1 MQNSMMHLPLVIGS
15 LADHVERFHAAT
27 EVVSVETTGEVTR
40 TGWGAVIG
48 NARRLASA
56 LEMHGVM
63 QGDRCGTIAWN
74 TRRHLE
80 IYFGVSGG
88 GMVCHTLNPR
98 LAAEQLVYIVNDAR
112 DRVLFIDRGFVPTIA
127 GLIDQMPTVKMVV
140 MMGARDEAL
149 AAQLDGLQFYDE
161 LIAQGDAA
169 FQWPQIAETEPSS
182 LCYTSGTTGHPK
194 GVLYTHRS
202 TLLHTLAG
210 NSPDGLALSARDS
223 VMPAVPMFHVN
234 AWGVPYIAAAVGAKL
249 VLPGPKLDGESLAR
263 LIAAERVSL
272 ALGVP
277 TVWLGL
283 LQGLEATGADV
294 SCLKRA
300 MVGGTA
306 LPPSMIAEFRDRYGV
321 DLVHL
326 WGMTETSPLGTVNQ
340 LLQKHVA
347 LPPEA
352 QAERRLAQGRPPY
365 GVQLRL
371 VDSAGHV
378 LPHDGV
384 TQGELQ
390 IRGHWIVDTY
400 YNKDRSALTFDGWFD
415 TGDIATIDPDG
426 YMVIRDRSKDIIKSG
441 GEWISTVELENIAIA
456 HPAVANAAA
465 IAARHPKWDERP
477 VVIVQRHLRMEVSE
491 EEILACYKGKVPNW
505 QIPDRVLFID
515 NLPLGATGKVVKARL
530 RELYGEVLMPETAEA
545 EPA

>member
-15 LADHVERFHAAT
+15 LADHVERFHTAT
-27 EVVSVETTGEVTR
+27 EVVSVETTGEVTH
-40 TGWGAVIG
+40 TSWGAVIG

-127 GLIDQMPTVKMVV
+127 GLIEQMPTVKMVV

-149 AAQLDGLQFYDE
+149 AAQLDGMLFYDE
-161 LIAQGDAA
+161 LIAQGDTA

-210 NSPDGLALSARDS
+210 NSPDCLALSARDT

-234 AWGVPYIAAAVGAKL
+234 AWGVPYIAASVGAKL

-340 LLQKHVA
+340 LLQKHVD
-347 LPPEA
+347 LPPED

-390 IRGHWIVDTY
+390 VRGHWIVDTY

-415 TGDIATIDPDG
+415 TGDIATIDADG

-477 VVIVQRHLRMEVSE
+477 VVIVQRHLRMEVTE
-491 EEILACYKGKVPNW
+491 DEILACYRGKVPNW

-530 RELYGEVLMPETAEA
+530 RELYGEVLMPELAEA
-545 EPA
+545 EPV